1 AAAGYAA
8 LTLKQY
14 EMSATMNALRSAGR

>member
-1 AAAGYAA
+1 YAA
-8 LTLKQY
+8 LTLQQY

>member
-1 AAAGYAA
+1 
-8 LTLKQY
+8 LTLQQY